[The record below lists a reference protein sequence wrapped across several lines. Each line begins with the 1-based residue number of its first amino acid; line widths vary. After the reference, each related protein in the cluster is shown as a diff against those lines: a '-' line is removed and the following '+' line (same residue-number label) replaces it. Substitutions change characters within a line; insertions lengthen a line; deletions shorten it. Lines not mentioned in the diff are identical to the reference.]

1 MKGAF
6 TDCSF
11 EPHAQVHSRKVNSS
25 DDDCDDGDY
34 DFKDEDQIGSEVEL

>member
-1 MKGAF
+1 MKGAL

-11 EPHAQVHSRKVNSS
+11 EPHAQVNSRKVNSS
-25 DDDCDDGDY
+25 DDCDDGDY